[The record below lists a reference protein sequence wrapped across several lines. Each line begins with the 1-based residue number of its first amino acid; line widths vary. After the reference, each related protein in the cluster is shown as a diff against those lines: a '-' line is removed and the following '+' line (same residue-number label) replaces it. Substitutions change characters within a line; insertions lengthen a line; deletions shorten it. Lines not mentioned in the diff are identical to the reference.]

1 MLILIAPRARQ
12 ILGDSQY
19 SGSFAQT
26 EPHPCQALSWGVC
39 TGESVEA
46 KNEGACMS
54 LPCTY
59 PWNVGGLYSRCMPK
73 TWETH
78 QAKTTLGLIEAKPSI
93 WVGRFTHT
101 MLFFMYS
108 TALLGYNSYVC
119 VFHLALGHLISLL
132 KSV

>member
-93 WVGRFTHT
+93 WVGRFTFHVYREPLSPSY
-101 MLFFMYS
+101 MEVQAPF
-108 TALLGYNSYVC
+108 LGC
-119 VFHLALGHLISLL
+119 EWDMHLGRQLSL
-132 KSV
+132 V